1 MARKKSKLPKWA
13 IKQAGGINKKAWRL
27 ARRGRKKSG
36 TKKGQVRKTARR
48 AFTRRN
54 NPRRTMS
61 RRKKNFNIPLVKTV
75 AGLALFSIAK
85 GGQTSQTV
93 LSDPLGA
100 LQTSGANLVA
110 GKDLAVKVAAAS
122 LAAQFLSS
130 DVLRKKEIGAIG
142 PIKIKV

>member
-1 MARKKSKLPKWA
+1 MARNKLPKWA

-27 ARRGRKKSG
+27 ARRGRKSG

-48 AFTRRN
+48 AYTRRN

-61 RRKKNFNIPLVKTV
+61 RRKKSFNIPLVKTV

-85 GGQTSQTV
+85 GGQTSQSV

-110 GKDLAVKVAAAS
+110 GK
-122 LAAQFLSS
+122 
-130 DVLRKKEIGAIG
+130 
-142 PIKIKV
+142 

>member
-1 MARKKSKLPKWA
+1 
-13 IKQAGGINKKAWRL
+13 
-27 ARRGRKKSG
+27 
-36 TKKGQVRKTARR
+36 
-48 AFTRRN
+48 
-54 NPRRTMS
+54 MS
-61 RRKKNFNIPLVKTV
+61 RRKKSFNIPLVKTV

-85 GGQTSQTV
+85 GGQTSQSV
-93 LSDPLGA
+93 LGDPLAA

-110 GKDLAVKVAAAS
+110 GKELAVKVAVAS